1 MPRRKIT
8 PRSVQAQVEAEI
20 DQELQ
25 DVVAAIAAEEGLA
38 KGAQRLSPNQE
49 VRLWGQ
55 RDPLVDYDTL
65 KQQLMTG
72 TVPPE
77 LYDPQNDRRL
87 ALLQINKAHAQEWA
101 ALLAGTA
108 KQPLDDDMASQ
119 VAELAEWPGRLAVIR
134 PYANDPEAY
143 VAKANSINQRWM
155 RQTAQLEMADAAPSL
170 GQRTASPVNDG
181 AGGARPEMSTER
193 EAS

>member
-8 PRSVQAQVEAEI
+8 PRSVQAQVETEV
-20 DQELQ
+20 DQELH
-25 DVVAAIAAEEGLA
+25 DLVAAIAAEEGLA
-38 KGAQRLSPNQE
+38 KGAQRLSPHQE
-49 VRLWGQ
+49 VQLWGQ

-77 LYDPQNDRRL
+77 LYDPEGDRRL
-87 ALLQINKAHAQEWA
+87 ALLRINTAQANEWA

-108 KQPLDDDMASQ
+108 EQPLDDEMASQ

-143 VAKANSINQRWM
+143 VSKANAINQRWL
-155 RQTAQLEMADAAPSL
+155 RQAAPPEVVDEAPTP
-170 GQRTASPVNDG
+170 GMPER
-181 AGGARPEMSTER
+181 GGY
-193 EAS
+193 